1 VTSSHTSTPRA
12 RLEQA
17 FLSALGPIRQSVR
30 GVLDRELAP
39 LGTSIAQASPLRIIA
54 QHDGIRQGELAVRLA
69 IEGPTLVRMLDQL
82 ESHGLV
88 ERRPDPED
96 QRAKTLHLTR
106 SGEALTRRVS
116 PAIEAARARLLADV
130 TDEELATCLR
140 VFDTLR
146 SAIEQDDS
154 RTAT

>member
-1 VTSSHTSTPRA
+1 VTSNTPTPRA

-17 FLSALGPIRQSVR
+17 FLSTLGPIRQSVR
-30 GVLDRELAP
+30 RVLDRDLAS
-39 LGTSIAQASPLRIIA
+39 LDTSIAQASPLRIVA
-54 QHDGIRQGELAVRLA
+54 QHDGIRQRELAERLA

-106 SGEALTRRVS
+106 SGEALTRRVN
-116 PAIEAARARLLADV
+116 PTIDAARARLLAEV

-140 VFDTLR
+140 VFEALR
-146 SAIEQDDS
+146 SAIAQDDA
-154 RTAT
+154 RATT